1 MKNAVEAEFVDLP
14 SLVNCQFVDVFVSIH
29 TVKVQNAGKMKEE
42 MDVRK
47 RPVTVSSVRDL
58 KNAGEGVGALVVD
71 SGCCNDSG
79 LTFREIFNCVSSGLT
94 LRELINCVDY
104 LSFPLSSIYNLHLCQ
119 FQSSPLYHSFSL
131 KEYTHS

>member
-47 RPVTVSSVRDL
+47 IPVVVSSIRDL
-58 KNAGEGVGALVVD
+58 KKVDVGVGVLVVD
-71 SGCCNDSG
+71 SGCCNESNVVG
-79 LTFREIFNCVSSGLT
+79 LDFSRFR
-94 LRELINCVDY
+94 Y
-104 LSFPLSSIYNLHLCQ
+104 
-119 FQSSPLYHSFSL
+119 
-131 KEYTHS
+131 